1 MTKKSNCVIIDA
13 NAFVHKAYH
22 GYNEMLDKDLNDN
35 RVLYGIMHVI
45 QDLPNYIDNIEYLF
59 VIFDPVDSLNYRK
72 SIYPAYKE
80 NRAETIPQLDKQRD
94 VAKKEIKNLGIP
106 IINFQ
111 GYEAD
116 DIIASV
122 ANFYKKTNSVVIVS
136 PDKDLFQM
144 VGNNIEVLRP
154 YKKAG
159 EKGYEIITEIGV
171 EKYFGVKPSQ
181 IPDLLALMGDV
192 TDNLP
197 GVDKM
202 GLKTSAKM
210 LNKYNS
216 IENMILMKD
225 ELPEKIKMS
234 FIDSIHTLPKI
245 KHLATVI
252 GDLKVESYIEAC
264 LEHAINTQNH
274 IGYNQKLIEYQKFYN
289 WPDHFIALLK
299 HDNLLNSPQ
308 KNKF

>member
-1 MTKKSNCVIIDA
+1 MKKQSNCVILDA

-22 GYNEMLDKDLNDN
+22 GYNEMLDRDSNDN
-35 RVLYGIMHVI
+35 RVLYGLMHVI

-80 NRAETIPQLDKQRD
+80 NRPETIPELDKQRE
-94 VAKKEIKNLGIP
+94 VAKKEIKDLGIP

-122 ANFYKKTNSVVIVS
+122 ANFYKTRTSVVVVS

-144 VGNNIEVLRP
+144 VGPNVEVLRP
-154 YKKAG
+154 YKKDG
-159 EKGYEIITEIGV
+159 QKGYEIITEVGV

-181 IPDLLALMGDV
+181 IPDLLALMGDI

-210 LNKYNS
+210 LNKYNT

-225 ELPEKIKMS
+225 ELPEKIKAS
-234 FIDSIHTLPKI
+234 FIDSIVSLPKI

-252 GDLKVESYIEAC
+252 DNLKVESHIENS
-264 LEHAINTQNH
+264 LQHAIKVQSH
-274 IGYNQKLIEYQKFYN
+274 IGYNQKLLEYQKFYN
-289 WPDHFIALLK
+289 WPDNFIALLK
-299 HDNLLNSPQ
+299 NDSLESIPQ
-308 KNKF
+308 KNKI